1 MNPAQALPHDTAP
14 SRSSIVAHPWFP
26 KLIGLWC
33 AALFGLCSL
42 ALAPEMLE
50 RVVAALGIDRIVA
63 ATAPPLGQT
72 ARLLLALG
80 LSGIGEIVGLVIG
93 RRLAASHV
101 QRPIHLRERKSAR
114 TMTAQSD
121 DAPNLR
127 HRDRHADAPARKP
140 LLASRDLGDEAAMD
154 LAGIDP
160 TLRSGALGSEANHEP
175 DPCFEVAQLPGG
187 NFWQSAQIDE
197 GEGQR
202 TVEAEPG
209 EPLDA
214 AQAELVDAVELG
226 QGPAP
231 SESHPEALCAH
242 APLPLAARFSSSF
255 APPFAASA
263 PIAAASLDA
272 LGVVHLSERLAL
284 ALQTRRERSAQA
296 PVAPLTVADPAVPVA
311 ILDAIHA
318 NVSQDAESEDTEEA
332 SDDTLEEG
340 YSSLLAM
347 ESGFQRPQAVRIEQ
361 PHNDELEPVVI
372 FPGHGAG
379 EAAYPTSSSPN
390 VAYARPTLAG
400 SCSEAQATVEPSNQ
414 ADPEETDRALRAAL
428 ASLQRISGVR

>member
-50 RVVAALGIDRIVA
+50 RVVATLGVDRIVA
-63 ATAPPLGQT
+63 AAAPPLGQT

-114 TMTAQSD
+114 TMTAESD

-154 LAGIDP
+154 LAGIDT

-175 DPCFEVAQLPGG
+175 GPFFEVAQLPGG

-202 TVEAEPG
+202 TVEAVPG
-209 EPLDA
+209 NLLDA
-214 AQAELVDAVELG
+214 AQAEPVDAYEQG
-226 QGPAP
+226 QTDAP
-231 SESHPEALCAH
+231 SESQPEALCAH
-242 APLPLAARFSSSF
+242 APLPLAARLSSSF
-255 APPFAASA
+255 APPSAACA
-263 PIAAASLDA
+263 PIATASLDA

-284 ALQTRRERSAQA
+284 ALQTRRERSARA

-318 NVSQDAESEDTEEA
+318 NVSNNPESEDTEEA

-390 VAYARPTLAG
+390 VPYARPTLAG